1 MQKKYEKELD
11 LRKEEG
17 NTGELKKVL
26 QEKSKQMQILSENN
40 NKLKAELE
48 FYRNR
53 NKELEGVVSRTEKK
67 FKEDMQTMER

>member
-1 MQKKYEKELD
+1 
-11 LRKEEG
+11 
-17 NTGELKKVL
+17 
-26 QEKSKQMQILSENN
+26 MQILSETN

-67 FKEDMQTMER
+67 FKEEMQALER